1 MTRRRQEITEKV
13 PTTPRKVVVY
23 TDNLMTSNS
32 ARNTAASESSN
43 EASNEIKGPSLA
55 HSLADTL
62 NTALVISTSFR
73 FDPEL
78 NMLEILDPY
87 NPRNNIQVKGITDY
101 KVSVKLFMLSA
112 SADASNRPS
121 ALYVRQAMACLHKQ
135 LGPVKIDELVVSFSD
150 LSSAVQ
156 PNGVAHRRSSSLG
169 TNGLASMC
177 SSPNACFSSD
187 ASAASS
193 LDAQHR
199 HAAEHLANEESAG
212 AARISNDD
220 GGGGGSISSISSA
233 SSNDNDA
240 GGKAGG
246 EADMTRYL
254 KVWKALTRI
263 KQSGEA
269 VKIGISDVSKQQLE
283 QLCQQSGSKPDIVQI
298 RLNVHEPVEQDMDD
312 ELRGFARQ
320 ANISV
325 SAHADGPEILAERRF
340 QHLASDFKI
349 NERFPTTEV
358 PPQGY
363 KMDFMRPRWVANYNV
378 LQTKRGLVA
387 NRGYIVMASSDCV
400 LDPNRISRPA
410 YSIFGGL

>member
-43 EASNEIKGPSLA
+43 EASLLA

-101 KVSVKLFMLSA
+101 RVSVKLFMLSA
-112 SADASNRPS
+112 SADASDRPS

-135 LGPVKIDELVVSFSD
+135 LGAVKIDELVVSFSD
-150 LSSAVQ
+150 LSAVQ
-156 PNGVAHRRSSSLG
+156 SNGIAHRRSSSLG
-169 TNGLASMC
+169 ANGLGSSIRNNRPVAC
-177 SSPNACFSSD
+177 SSSS
-187 ASAASS
+187 SS
-193 LDAQHR
+193 CSI
-199 HAAEHLANEESAG
+199 NVSAG
-212 AARISNDD
+212 QTRAEDPVNDDSSSTSGSRISNDD
-220 GGGGGSISSISSA
+220 GSGVVSGSGVSSGSS
-233 SSNDNDA
+233 
-240 GGKAGG
+240 
-246 EADMTRYL
+246 EADMARYL

-269 VKIGISDVSKQQLE
+269 AKIGISDVNKQQLE
-283 QLCQQSGSKPDIVQI
+283 QLCLLSESKPDIVQI

-312 ELRGFARQ
+312 ELRCYARQ

-325 SAHADGPEILAERRF
+325 SAHADGPEILADRRF

-358 PPQGY
+358 APQGY

-400 LDPNRISRPA
+400 LDPNRISRPT